1 MLEQGAVVH
10 EDVQKENR
18 SMKSMSFFPSRSS
31 LCLLACGLLACP
43 ALFIS
48 GCGSTGKSNLTS
60 IEIAQKAKTLREEA
74 LTCYQRFYASQTD
87 ADKGIDIEA
96 LTCFVDRR
104 KSTAA
109 LFPNAIDCPSCY
121 AQYGEALRMLGVY
134 YRTLGLK
141 QAEQAKNATGEKKT
155 ALETRSVANRAKSD
169 LNFKMCLQQLNINF
183 STGQASP
190 AAYWS
195 AFEAAYLL
203 KQYSFALEFLKGYE
217 LNNVLNSTEKTK
229 LEKWRQRTAL
239 AQEKKL
245 RDDVR
250 KELENK

>member
-1 MLEQGAVVH
+1 MLERGAVVH

-31 LCLLACGLLACP
+31 LCLLACGLFACP

-60 IEIAQKAKTLREEA
+60 VEIAQKAKTLHEEA
-74 LTCYQRFYASQTD
+74 VACYQRFYASQTD

-96 LTCFVDRR
+96 LTCYVDRR
-104 KSTAA
+104 KSRAA

-121 AQYGEALRMLGVY
+121 FHYGEALRMLGVY

-141 QAEQAKNATGEKKT
+141 QAEQAKAAAGEKKT
-155 ALETRSVANRAKSD
+155 TLESHSAANRAKSD
-169 LNFKMCLQQLNINF
+169 LNFNMCLQQFNIHF
-183 STGQASP
+183 STGQTNP
-190 AAYWS
+190 NAYWS

-203 KQYSFALEFLKGYE
+203 KQYSFALQFLKGYE
-217 LNNVLNSTEKTK
+217 LNNALNSSEKTK
-229 LEKWRQRTAL
+229 LEKWRQRTTL
-239 AQEKKL
+239 AQKKKL
-245 RDDVR
+245 RDEVR

>member
-31 LCLLACGLLACP
+31 LCLLACGLFACP

-60 IEIAQKAKTLREEA
+60 VEIAQKAKTLREEA
-74 LTCYQRFYASQTD
+74 VTCFQRFIASQTD
-87 ADKGIDIEA
+87 VDKGIDIEA

-104 KSTAA
+104 KSTVA

-121 AQYGEALRMLGVY
+121 AQYGEALRILGGY
-134 YRTLGLK
+134 YRTLALK
-141 QAEQAKNATGEKKT
+141 QASQAKNATGEKKM
-155 ALETRSVANRAKSD
+155 ALETRSAANRAKSE
-169 LNFKMCLQQLNINF
+169 LNLKMCLQQFNINF
-183 STGQASP
+183 LTGYASP

-195 AFEAAYLL
+195 AFEAAYWL

-217 LNNVLNSTEKTK
+217 RNNVLNSSEKTK
-229 LEKWRQRTAL
+229 LEKWRQLTAKR
-239 AQEKKL
+239 QKEKL
-245 RDDVR
+245 RAEVR

>member
-18 SMKSMSFFPSRSS
+18 SMKSMSFFPSRLS

-48 GCGSTGKSNLTS
+48 GCGSTNKSNLTS
-60 IEIAQKAKTLREEA
+60 VEIAQKAKTLREEA
-74 LTCYQRFYASQTD
+74 LACYQRFYASQTD

-155 ALETRSVANRAKSD
+155 ALEARSAANREKSD
-169 LNFKMCLQQLNINF
+169 LNFKMCLQQFNINF

-190 AAYWS
+190 DAYWS

-203 KQYSFALEFLKGYE
+203 KQYSFALEFL
-217 LNNVLNSTEKTK
+217 NSTEKTK

-239 AQEKKL
+239 AQKKKL
-245 RDDVR
+245 RDEVR
-250 KELENK
+250 RELENK